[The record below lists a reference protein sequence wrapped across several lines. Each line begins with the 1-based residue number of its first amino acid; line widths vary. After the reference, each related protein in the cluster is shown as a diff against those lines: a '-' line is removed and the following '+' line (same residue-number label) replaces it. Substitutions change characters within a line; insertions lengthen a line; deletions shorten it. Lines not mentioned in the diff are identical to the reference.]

1 MKIVH
6 LVFGF
11 DFIVAATGHLCF
23 KRQLATKLSIVALRG
38 NAGGQLL
45 ITNGA
50 RKLAP
55 IIRKLLGDGPPTRC
69 WLDSIIMGLSRWAEA
84 LKISS
89 TSPFL
94 RQFS

>member
-1 MKIVH
+1 MKNVH

-23 KRQLATKLSIVALRG
+23 NRQLATKLSTVALRG
-38 NAGGQLL
+38 NAGGQRL

-55 IIRKLLGDGPPTRC
+55 IIRKLLGDHRSTNTLLR
-69 WLDSIIMGLSRWAEA
+69 WLDSIIMGLSPGWPRD
-84 LKISS
+84 
-89 TSPFL
+89 
-94 RQFS
+94 